1 MQAKTVRWTVF
12 SESPSSY
19 AAKALPLP
27 TQRGPA
33 PVTPPGVLMSIKVA
47 IASSDG
53 LNINLHFGQAK
64 SFLIYELQNG
74 SFVQTERRELPA
86 TPVVE
91 PVETTSAAGDVS
103 NCNPSG
109 GFACGSG
116 CGGGG
121 GGCCGGGAT
130 GPLAPA
136 VELLLDCRSVVAAQI
151 GQGMRRQFERN
162 AISVFDI
169 ELPIEEALNK
179 LAAYYLKFGD

>member
-1 MQAKTVRWTVF
+1 
-12 SESPSSY
+12 
-19 AAKALPLP
+19 
-27 TQRGPA
+27 
-33 PVTPPGVLMSIKVA
+33 MSIKVA

-53 LNINLHFGQAK
+53 FNINLHFGQAK
-64 SFLIYELQNG
+64 AFLIYELKD
-74 SFVQTERRELPA
+74 SKFELTEKRELPPQSD
-86 TPVVE
+86 TPVVSTGS
-91 PVETTSAAGDVS
+91 TTSGY
-103 NCNPSG
+103 G
-109 GFACGSG
+109 YGSG
-116 CGGGG
+116 CGGAGFGCGSG
-121 GGCCGGGAT
+121 GGCGGSGGGCGGGAS